1 MRIFKSEV
9 GYDPIFRAICTP
21 DILLFSTDI
30 FTALHAKSRRRFE
43 RGLALRTARAH
54 FGHESKMIE
63 TLNSEDN
70 AEREEKKDDL
80 FQRLEEIAD
89 EELLDKTLTP
99 IEIAVELEIA
109 EKTALCL
116 WHIGCLLTHSGSK
129 GGDETRGKFITPLD
143 NFDMFSEK
151 LLQL

>member
-1 MRIFKSEV
+1 MGGVCNFEGRGANNV
-9 GYDPIFRAICTP
+9 VD
-21 DILLFSTDI
+21 
-30 FTALHAKSRRRFE
+30 AL
-43 RGLALRTARAH
+43 T
-54 FGHESKMIE
+54 E
-63 TLNSEDN
+63 TV
-70 AEREEKKDDL
+70 A
-80 FQRLEEIAD
+80 QAWLEEIAD